1 VVGPMGWLF
10 DPMMGDQIAKDFD
23 PVLDGLVKKAET
35 ST

>member
-1 VVGPMGWLF
+1 MGWLF

-23 PVLDGLVKKAET
+23 TVLDGLVKEAEA